1 MISNL
6 FLIIGIIAGFMF
18 ATKNNRL
25 ARREDENIAN
35 IVASYNEK
43 STDVQDRIEMSIA
56 IAMADRKADHFANWA
71 EVYFFTALLCLL
83 FLLIKIGL

>member
-6 FLIIGIIAGFMF
+6 FLIVGIIAGFMF
-18 ATKNNRL
+18 AAKNNKL
-25 ARREDENIAN
+25 ARQQDNNVAD
-35 IVASYNEK
+35 IVATYNEK
-43 STDVQDRIEMSIA
+43 SSDVQDRIEMSIA

-71 EVYFFTALLCLL
+71 EVYFFSALLCIL

>member
-6 FLIIGIIAGFMF
+6 FLIVGIIAGFMF
-18 ATKNNRL
+18 AAKNNKL
-25 ARREDENIAN
+25 ARQQDNNIADT
-35 IVASYNEK
+35 VATYNEK
-43 STDVQDRIEMSIA
+43 SSDVQDRIEMSIA

-71 EVYFFTALLCLL
+71 EVYFFSALLCIL

>member
-6 FLIIGIIAGFMF
+6 FLIVGIIAGFMF
-18 ATKNNRL
+18 AAKNNKL
-25 ARREDENIAN
+25 ARQQDNKIAD
-35 IVASYNEK
+35 IIATYNEK
-43 STDVQDRIEMSIA
+43 SSDVQDRIEMSIA

-71 EVYFFTALLCLL
+71 EVYFFSALLCIL

>member
-6 FLIIGIIAGFMF
+6 FLIIGIIASFMF
-18 ATKNNRL
+18 AAKNNKL
-25 ARREDENIAN
+25 ARQQDNNIAD
-35 IVASYNEK
+35 IVATYNEK
-43 STDVQDRIEMSIA
+43 SSDVQDRIEMSIA

-71 EVYFFTALLCLL
+71 EVYFFSALLCIL

>member
-6 FLIIGIIAGFMF
+6 FLIVGIIASFMF
-18 ATKNNRL
+18 AAKNNKL
-25 ARREDENIAN
+25 ARQQDNNIAD
-35 IVASYNEK
+35 IVATYNEK
-43 STDVQDRIEMSIA
+43 SSDVQDRIEMSIA

-71 EVYFFTALLCLL
+71 EVYFFSALLCIL

>member
-6 FLIIGIIAGFMF
+6 FLIVGIVAGFMF
-18 ATKNNRL
+18 AAKNNKL
-25 ARREDENIAN
+25 ARQQDNNIAD
-35 IVASYNEK
+35 IIATYNEK
-43 STDVQDRIEMSIA
+43 SSDVQDRIEMSIA

-71 EVYFFTALLCLL
+71 EVYFFSALLCIL

>member
-6 FLIIGIIAGFMF
+6 FLIVGIIAGFMF
-18 ATKNNRL
+18 AAKNNKL
-25 ARREDENIAN
+25 ARQQDNNIAD
-35 IVASYNEK
+35 IVATYNEK
-43 STDVQDRIEMSIA
+43 SSDVQDRIEMSIA

-71 EVYFFTALLCLL
+71 EVYFFSALLCIL

>member
-6 FLIIGIIAGFMF
+6 FLIVGIIAGFMF
-18 ATKNNRL
+18 AAKNNKL
-25 ARREDENIAN
+25 ARQQDNNIAD
-35 IVASYNEK
+35 IVATNNEK
-43 STDVQDRIEMSIA
+43 SSDVQDRIEMSIA

-71 EVYFFTALLCLL
+71 EVYFFSALLCIL

>member
-6 FLIIGIIAGFMF
+6 FLIVGIIASFMF
-18 ATKNNRL
+18 AAKNNKL
-25 ARREDENIAN
+25 ARQQDNNIAD
-35 IVASYNEK
+35 IVATYNEK
-43 STDVQDRIEMSIA
+43 SSGVQDRIEMSIA

-71 EVYFFTALLCLL
+71 EVYFFSALLCIL

>member
-6 FLIIGIIAGFMF
+6 FLVVGIIAGFMF
-18 ATKNNRL
+18 AAKNNKL
-25 ARREDENIAN
+25 ARQQDNNIAD
-35 IVASYNEK
+35 IVATYNEK
-43 STDVQDRIEMSIA
+43 SSDVQDRIEMSIA

-71 EVYFFTALLCLL
+71 EVYFFSALLCIL